1 MKVFG
6 WVVLAFFAFI
16 ALWIASIAFDWFGQA
31 VQVVQQEVAPAELLR
46 KYSWFKNAAAALD
59 DKAASIDLYGKRVK
73 NFEEMYKGTP
83 RKDWP
88 RDDREQYGQITTEL
102 LGLKASFNSLA
113 AEYNAQMAK
122 INWRFCNVGDLPRGA
137 DKVLPREY
145 RAYLTD

>member
-1 MKVFG
+1 MKAFG
-6 WVVLAFFAFI
+6 WVVLACMALFAF
-16 ALWIASIAFDWFGQA
+16 WVASIAFNWFGRA
-31 VQVVQQEVAPAELLR
+31 VEVVQQEIDPGELLR

-59 DKAASIDLYGKRVK
+59 DKAASIELGTKRVK
-73 NFEEMYKGTP
+73 SFEEMYKGTP

-102 LGLKASFNSLA
+102 FGLKLSFNSLA

-137 DKVLPREY
+137 DKALPREY